1 MDSSQQPLSLVGRG
15 TPSPRASIVIPVFNT
30 GRYLK
35 KALRSATYQT
45 YRDREV
51 IVVDDGSTDST
62 TRAILTSAETRPGV
76 RVLRTPNRG
85 PAQARNFGIE
95 HAQGTYILPLDAD
108 DWLAPTFLEKTVPV
122 LNAEP
127 EVGVVFTWIGLA
139 GRQHGTWRT
148 GEFSLTELLARCTI
162 HVCSLYR
169 REVWVQVGG
178 YDPRFAEAFE
188 DWDFWL
194 SAAAGDWQA
203 RCIPEVLAYY
213 RRLPTGREVR
223 ARGPDVK
230 HRLVRSLVS
239 KHRAAY
245 EANLEHALAGMYD
258 RLELTISSL
267 ERIYHFPPVRLLVW
281 LRSLFSRSGRRL

>member
-1 MDSSQQPLSLVGRG
+1 MGSSQQPLSPVGGG
-15 TPSPRASIVIPVFNT
+15 TSSPKVSIVIPVFNT

-35 KALRSATYQT
+35 KALRSATCQT

-51 IVVDDGSTDST
+51 IVVDDGSTDAT
-62 TRAILTSAETRPGV
+62 TRAILASAEARPGV
-76 RVLRTPNRG
+76 TVLCTPNRG
-85 PAQARNFGIE
+85 PARARNFGIE
-95 HAQGTYILPLDAD
+95 HSHGTYILPLDAD

-148 GEFSLTELLARCTI
+148 GQFSLTELLTRCTI

-169 REVWVQVGG
+169 REIWVQVGG

-194 SAAAGDWQA
+194 SVATKRWQA

-213 RRLPTGREVR
+213 RRLPTGREIS

-245 EANLEHALAGMYD
+245 DANLEHALAGMYD
-258 RLELTISSL
+258 RLELAISSL
-267 ERIYHFPPVRLLVW
+267 ERIYNFPPVRLFVW
-281 LRSLFSRSGRRL
+281 LRYLFSQSG